1 MPSYSTE
8 TIVSEFHINK
18 LTKAEY
24 LQAVSTG
31 EITTPDISIITDD
44 DGYVE
49 ATDVMPEFFVTYLK
63 GADNKTYNFVQVDT
77 VNNRVE
83 WERNNDPFYTVGTSE
98 PTAGAVIWADTSY
111 SEQETTVSTRN
122 TLIGKI
128 YQYIGAT
135 TNDFTHGYFYECFY
149 ESNDFV
155 WKNIKV
161 QNGTEG
167 RTGTLLA
174 GNTYWVVD
182 PNTGLVSQTITVNG
196 IDSNTNLIVSAA
208 PADIDE
214 WSAANIICY
223 SQGTDTL
230 TFVCSTVP
238 STNITANILIM
249 G

>member
-24 LQAVSTG
+24 LQAVAAG

-49 ATDVMPEFFVTYLK
+49 ATVVMPNFFVMSVK
-63 GADNKTYNFVQVDT
+63 GTDSKTYNFVQVDT
-77 VNNRVE
+77 TNNRVE
-83 WERNNDPFYTVGTSE
+83 WENNNVYFYTSGVSE
-98 PTAGAVIWADTSY
+98 PVAGTVIY
-111 SEQETTVSTRN
+111 SDPSCSVQETIVSTRN

-128 YQYIGAT
+128 YQYIGV
-135 TNDFTHGYFYECFY
+135 TNNNFNHGYFYECFF
-149 ESNDFV
+149 ESNAFV

-167 RTGTLLA
+167 RTGTLLG
-174 GNTYWVVD
+174 GNTNWVVD
-182 PNTGLVSQTITVNG
+182 PNTGLVSQTIVVNG

-208 PADIDE
+208 PADIDD

-223 SQGTDTL
+223 SQGTNTL